1 MLRLPLNRYM
11 IRKGEMK
18 YVVWGTGKQHPPQLF
33 NLTSD
38 PKVKTLSQP
47 L

>member
-1 MLRLPLNRYM
+1 M

-38 PKVKTLSQP
+38 PNVRHVLSHTHCNQQSS
-47 L
+47 